1 MEIQKI
7 KSIIEAILF
16 AAGRIVTQEELM
28 LAFDFMIVFYSDILN
43 MKSERKLKFFDEK
56 IDFVSKISEKN
67 SIENIVNKIN
77 VLSELK
83 GKIKLNINNKLL
95 IDTLIMNFGG
105 E

>member
-1 MEIQKI
+1 MCENIN
-7 KSIIEAILF
+7 F
-16 AAGRIVTQEELM
+16 
-28 LAFDFMIVFYSDILN
+28 LN
-43 MKSERKLKFFDEK
+43 IKSERKLKFFSEK

-67 SIENIVNKIN
+67 SIEKIVNKIS